1 MKYKISHISLAF
13 LLLISTFG
21 ITINKHFCG
30 NRMISASIFSDANSC
45 CNGNCGKCHNESH
58 NIRVTDAF
66 ESAFSD
72 EIIKIPYVSLQ
83 INFFNDLAFT
93 FNTDIKNQFVVDIP
107 PNISPH
113 KIPKTATLLQNFRL

>member
-30 NRMISASIFSDANSC
+30 NRMISASIFLDANSC
-45 CNGNCGKCHNESH
+45 CKGNCGKCHNESH
-58 NIRVTDAF
+58 SIRVTDAY

-72 EIIKIPYVSLQ
+72 EIVKNPYVSLQ
-83 INFFNDLAFT
+83 INYYKDLAYT
-93 FNTDIKNQFVVDIP
+93 FNIDNINQFVVDIS

-113 KIPKTATLLQNFRL
+113 QIIKSATLLQNFRL